1 MSTDGTPGILGVPE
15 PELKVANSLWKILI
29 YGLLFIIVGAL
40 IAAFVLSS
48 DSREAATDPAPFFT
62 LATAG
67 LTGLLGLF
75 VSPKGNGQAA

>member
-1 MSTDGTPGILGVPE
+1 MAQPNYDVENVPAPGQGV
-15 PELKVANSLWKILI
+15 ADSLWKVLI
-29 YGLLFIIVGAL
+29 VGLLVIIVGAL

-48 DSREAATDPAPFFT
+48 DSAEVGTDPAPFFT

-75 VSPKGNGQAA
+75 VSPKNDR